1 MLKDFTQ
8 VIHLKVEFYED
19 INCVQYRGVRLA

>member
-1 MLKDFTQ
+1 MLKEFTQ

-19 INCVQYRGVRLA
+19 TNCVQYRGIHLV